1 MTGGPALDILILG
14 YVLEV
19 LILPVLAWRVARTRR
34 YHRPIAVGL
43 TVIGVADG
51 ARALLAAFFFAGK
64 TGPFVGDARMVFHLD
79 ELLYLAGPAALAWMA
94 LQLLRG
100 GDGGHVVGAAALA
113 WAGLVVGYPSP
124 FRGAPLG
131 IAYLVAHGIAVVIT
145 VAAVASWYSRHKG
158 RWLPVSGYL
167 ILLYL
172 AGDVVAV
179 LGPYAGD
186 PWGSWSSTWL
196 ALLGLHL
203 TASMV
208 HVAMLLARPPQP
220 SK

>member
-1 MTGGPALDILILG
+1 MTAGPALDVLILG

-34 YHRPIAVGL
+34 YHRPVAAGL

-64 TGPFVGDARMVFHLD
+64 AGPYTGDARMVFHLD

-94 LQLLRG
+94 LQLLQG
-100 GDGGHVVGAAALA
+100 GGGAHVVGCAAFA
-113 WAGLVVGYPSP
+113 WTGLVVGYPVP
-124 FRGAPLG
+124 FREAPLK
-131 IAYLVAHGIAVVIT
+131 IAYLVAHCIAVVI
-145 VAAVASWYSRHKG
+145 AIGAVASWYRRHKG

-172 AGDVVAV
+172 AGDLVAV

-186 PWGSWSSTWL
+186 PFGSWDSTWL

-203 TASMV
+203 TAAMV

-220 SK
+220 S